1 MLTENTYQSEQR
13 NMSTVRVK
21 MSENAGA
28 GVSHPACPG
37 RHRVRYQKPPVHT
50 EGNRLTS
57 HHQPVFDFTAHNP
70 GTLQAFGTQC
80 SIL

>member
-28 GVSHPACPG
+28 GVKPSSLPRSPQSKVSKTPG
-37 RHRVRYQKPPVHT
+37 TYRGKQA
-50 EGNRLTS
+50 
-57 HHQPVFDFTAHNP
+57 DFTP
-70 GTLQAFGTQC
+70 STSF
-80 SIL
+80 